1 MRNILA
7 VLCLVGVS
15 YAQTPARVIGAVE
28 SKTADQ
34 ITVKTD
40 AGQTVNVPVTPDT
53 KVLRIPPG
61 ETSLAKAASITLSD
75 INTGDRVLA
84 RTNQIIVM
92 SKSDLQQKQ
101 AAEKAEWQ
109 KRGVAGKI
117 VAIGT
122 DSITITS
129 PAGQQTNVST
139 TPKTTFRRYAP
150 ESVRFSDAKPSSFAD
165 MKVGD
170 QVRVLG
176 DRQGDAITAEVIV
189 SGAFRNFAGTVLSA
203 DKSAG
208 EIRVTDLQTKKP
220 VTVKIDSDSILRRM
234 PPMMAQMM
242 ASRRNAA
249 PSDRAPA
256 AAPNPAP
263 PKEVPASGPGGT
275 RGRGPRDI
283 GQMLERMPVLDLSE
297 LKPGDALIVAST
309 AGADP
314 SRSTAIAVLA
324 GVEPLLTGP
333 AADGRLNGPWNFDID
348 IVP

>member
-7 VLCLVGVS
+7 VLCLVCVS
-15 YAQTPARVIGAVE
+15 LAQTPSRVIGVVE

-40 AGQTVNVPVTPDT
+40 AGQVVNVSVTPET
-53 KVLRIPPG
+53 KVLKIPPG
-61 ETSLAKAASITLSD
+61 ETSLTKAATISLSD
-75 INTGDRVLA
+75 INTGDRVLS
-84 RTNQIIVM
+84 RPNQIIVI
-92 SKSDLQQKQ
+92 SKSDLQEKQ
-101 AAEKAEWQ
+101 AAERAEWQ

-117 VAIGT
+117 VAIAG

-129 PAGQQTNVST
+129 PAGQKTTVST
-139 TPKTTFRRYAP
+139 TPKTVFRRYAP
-150 ESVRFSDAKPSSFAD
+150 ESVRFSDAKPSSLSE

-176 DRQGDAITAEVIV
+176 DKSNDTITAEAVV
-189 SGAFRNFAGTVLSA
+189 SGVFRNFAGTVISV

-208 EIRVTDLQTKKP
+208 EIKLTDLQTKKP
-220 VTVKIDSDSILRRM
+220 VTVTINSDSIVRRM

-242 ASRRNAA
+242 ASRRSAA
-249 PSDRAPA
+249 PSEGAPAPAPA
-256 AAPNPAP
+256 A
-263 PKEVPASGPGGT
+263 PKEGSGPGGM
-275 RGRGPRDI
+275 RSRGPRDI

-297 LKPGDALIVAST
+297 LKTGDALIVAST
-309 AGADP
+309 AGTDA
-314 SRSTAIAVLA
+314 SKSTAIAVLA

-333 AADGRLNGPWNFDID
+333 ASDGRLDGPWKFDID

>member
-7 VLCLVGVS
+7 VLCLISVS
-15 YAQTPARVIGAVE
+15 YAQTPSRVIGAVE

-40 AGQTVNVPVTPDT
+40 SGQTVKVPVTPET
-53 KVLRIPPG
+53 KVLRVPPG
-61 ETSLAKAASITLSD
+61 ETSLAKAASIALSD

-117 VAIGT
+117 VAIAG
-122 DSITITS
+122 DSIIITTPS
-129 PAGQQTNVST
+129 GQRTNVST

-176 DRQGDAITAEVIV
+176 DRNGDAVAAEVIV
-189 SGAFRNFAGTVLSA
+189 SGAFRNFAATVLSV

-208 EIRVTDLQTKKP
+208 EIKVTDLQTKKP
-220 VTVKIDSDSILRRM
+220 VTVKVDSDSLVRRM

-242 ASRRNAA
+242 ASRRSAA
-249 PSDRAPA
+249 PPEGAPA
-256 AAPNPAP
+256 GAPAPAP
-263 PKEVPASGPGGT
+263 PKEGGM
-275 RGRGPRDI
+275 RARGPRDI
-283 GQMLERMPVLDLSE
+283 GQMLERMPALDLSE

-309 AGADP
+309 AGSDP

-348 IVP
+348 IAP

>member
-1 MRNILA
+1 
-7 VLCLVGVS
+7 
-15 YAQTPARVIGAVE
+15 VE

-40 AGQTVNVPVTPDT
+40 SGQTVKVPVTPET
-53 KVLRIPPG
+53 KVLRVPPG
-61 ETSLAKAASITLSD
+61 ETSLAKAASIALSD

-117 VAIGT
+117 VAIAG
-122 DSITITS
+122 DSITITT
-129 PAGQQTNVST
+129 PAGQRTNVST
-139 TPKTTFRRYAP
+139 TPKTTVRRYAP

-176 DRQGDAITAEVIV
+176 DRNGDAVAAEVIV
-189 SGAFRNFAGTVLSA
+189 SGAFRNFAATVLSV

-208 EIRVTDLQTKKP
+208 EIKVTDLQTKKP
-220 VTVKIDSDSILRRM
+220 VTVKVDSDSLVRRM

-242 ASRRNAA
+242 ASRRSAA
-249 PSDRAPA
+249 PPEGAPA
-256 AAPNPAP
+256 GAPAPAP
-263 PKEVPASGPGGT
+263 PKEGGMRA
-275 RGRGPRDI
+275 RGSRDI
-283 GQMLERMPVLDLSE
+283 GQMLERMPALDLSE

-309 AGADP
+309 AGSDP

-348 IVP
+348 IAP